1 MEMTLLNSAINRSA
15 MPKPGQEKVV
25 LFVGRSGNGIT
36 SCVQTIEK
44 INDTGLVV
52 KECPDVGDND
62 QDLKKDKNEVLQD
75 TANLIQELDLK
86 YCGTNALVFVL
97 KYGVRYTKQE
107 KNAVAVVKYL
117 FGDSVFRDR
126 GIIAFTYGDLFDLD
140 CGDTLDNT
148 ERFMDWCREQPGDIE
163 KLFQE
168 VNYRCVLFDNKTKT
182 KEQNY
187 KQVKLISEFVN
198 DISQQCEPI
207 RNLDLEKN
215 SAVRNNSW
223 ISHYLT
229 DIKVNFIVPFFSG
242 ILSYLLCI
250 GNGTAND
257 QPGDDKSGP
266 KDNSDAKEIETSSQ
280 NFNSTQRQN
289 VTANTPPE
297 NSTDEWE
304 ICKL

>member
-15 MPKPGQEKVV
+15 MPTPGQEKVV
-25 LFVGRSGNGIT
+25 LFLGRSGNGIT

-62 QDLKKDKNEVLQD
+62 QDLKKDKDEVLQD
-75 TANLIQELDLK
+75 TANLIQDLDLK
-86 YCGTNALVFVL
+86 YGGTNALVFVL
-97 KYGVRYTKQE
+97 KYGVRFTKQE
-107 KNAVAVVKYL
+107 KDAVAVVKSV
-117 FGDSVFRDR
+117 FGDSVFSDR

-148 ERFMDWCREQPGDIE
+148 ERFMDWCREQTGDIE

-187 KQVKLISEFVN
+187 KHGKLISEFVN

-223 ISHYLT
+223 ISLPRYLT
-229 DIKVNFIVPFFSG
+229 DIKVNFIVLFFSG
-242 ILSYLLCI
+242 ILSILPCI

-257 QPGDDKSGP
+257 QPGHDNSGP
-266 KDNSDAKEIETSSQ
+266 KDISDAKEIETSSQ
-280 NFNSTQRQN
+280 NFNSTQSQN

-297 NSTDEWE
+297 NLT
-304 ICKL
+304 